1 MQRLRSP
8 GLVWFSKCLSNLY
21 QLYLV
26 SANWKPHNLHESF
39 AAKTFRIQ
47 NCADAAAVVHSPKV
61 SLTQYLL
68 YMPLEL
74 PSVSWVFS
82 CFFVCLFV
90 FVFFPLSLALRIV
103 VNHNNKVSTINM
115 TPAIKS
121 RLLRPAFYVA
131 FSVQS

>member
-1 MQRLRSP
+1 MENSTFSLRIGNSSRNCDTWLTSQRGWPMQRLRSP

-26 SANWKPHNLHESF
+26 SANWKPHNLHASF

-74 PSVSWVFS
+74 PSVNWVFS
-82 CFFVCLFV
+82 WFFFVCLFV
-90 FVFFPLSLALRIV
+90 FGSFSLKLS
-103 VNHNNKVSTINM
+103 
-115 TPAIKS
+115 IKNCC
-121 RLLRPAFYVA
+121 
-131 FSVQS
+131 

>member
-1 MQRLRSP
+1 MQRFRSP

-26 SANWKPHNLHESF
+26 SANWKLHNLHTSF
-39 AAKTFRIQ
+39 ADKTFQIQ

-68 YMPLEL
+68 YMLLEL

-82 CFFVCLFV
+82 CSFFLLFVCFW
-90 FVFFPLSLALRIV
+90 FFFP
-103 VNHNNKVSTINM
+103 
-115 TPAIKS
+115 
-121 RLLRPAFYVA
+121 
-131 FSVQS
+131 